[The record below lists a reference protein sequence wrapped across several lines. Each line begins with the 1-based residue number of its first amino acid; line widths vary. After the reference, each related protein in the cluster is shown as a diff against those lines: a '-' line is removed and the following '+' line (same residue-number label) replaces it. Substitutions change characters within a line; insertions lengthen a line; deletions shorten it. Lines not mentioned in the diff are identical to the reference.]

1 MSPSS
6 IVYRMPK
13 HVVLWMCS
21 AVAFAQ
27 SSTDPDD
34 HGNDPSAAAEVSL
47 GQTAAG
53 AIDPGHD
60 EDYFRLELE
69 QRATVVVAVT
79 GIAEFGALIDADGEV
94 VSEMERL
101 PGRSELQL
109 RGDLDAGTYYV
120 AVGSGEMTGRYE
132 IVMREPDLGDR

>member
-1 MSPSS
+1 M
-6 IVYRMPK
+6 
-13 HVVLWMCS
+13 LCC

-34 HGNDPSAAAEVSL
+34 HGNDPSTATEVNL
-47 GQTAAG
+47 GQTAAC

-79 GIAEFGALIDADGEV
+79 GFAEFGALIDVDGEV

-109 RGDLDAGTYYV
+109 SGDLDAGTYYV

-132 IVMREPDLGDR
+132 IVMREPGLGDR